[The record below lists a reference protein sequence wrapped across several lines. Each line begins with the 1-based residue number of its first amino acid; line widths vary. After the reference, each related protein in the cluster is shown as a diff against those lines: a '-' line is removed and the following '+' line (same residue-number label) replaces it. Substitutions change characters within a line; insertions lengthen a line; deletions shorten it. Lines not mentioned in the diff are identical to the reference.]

1 MWDALQEIQKII
13 DVKSIG
19 LGGLLGSAVL
29 WLLQR
34 RLRTRF
40 EIQPRLSLRVN
51 TSPYRGGGPGT
62 EWEAGWLHYLTVQND
77 SRFDAFNLK
86 FHFDKNH
93 RIFTDLPY
101 VEPFA
106 NGQRVRVPAGQSLTL
121 ETKTLL
127 DLPPSLLQQYRRTRN
142 RQREVALLENNTPP
156 GLREPR
162 IYLSY
167 ENELGQVFY
176 VRYRRE
182 GRQSVSFFRPVFW

>member
-1 MWDALQEIQKII
+1 MWDVLQEIDQVI
-13 DVKSIG
+13 DLKSISI
-19 LGGLLGSAVL
+19 GGLVGSALL
-29 WLLQR
+29 WLFQR
-34 RLRTRF
+34 QLKTRI
-40 EIQPRLSLRVN
+40 EIQPRLSLRVD
-51 TSPYRGGGPGT
+51 TSTYRGGRPDA

-77 SRFDAFNLK
+77 SKFDAFNLR

-93 RIFTDLPY
+93 QIFTDLLY

-106 NGQRVRVPAGQSLTL
+106 NGQRVRVPAGQSLTF

-142 RQREVALLENNTPP
+142 RQREVALLENLTPP

-167 ENELGQVFY
+167 ENELGQTFY
-176 VRYRRE
+176 VKYRRE
-182 GRQSVSFFRPVFW
+182 GRQAVAFFKPVFW